1 MGSASDSRILLE
13 IVEFADDDD
22 WDDWDVLDIQD
33 DGKVTP
39 KKKGRRTSKAAESA
53 VVIVDPLGEGGPQ

>member
-13 IVEFADDDD
+13 IIEYADDDD

-33 DGKVTP
+33 DGQVKP
-39 KKKGRRTSKAAESA
+39 KKKGRRNTKAANSA
-53 VVIVDPLGEGGPQ
+53 VVIVDPLGEGAFQ